1 VRGGSN
7 RIGAPMDPAR
17 LKVMFCVVGA
27 ICLVVGLALGSR
39 NKGK

>member
-1 VRGGSN
+1 
-7 RIGAPMDPAR
+7 MDPAR

-27 ICLVVGLALGSR
+27 ICLVGGLALGSR